1 MVSFP
6 LIRIQSSVTYP
17 DMLPPHKVRLNKNPP
32 LCFVVCSMF
41 WVAGYGDTAFY
52 PSLEDPMSSLTIRNS
67 SSSKFTLEVMSYVSV
82 FVPFVDAYIWYVW
95 RSMDR
100 KKLTPAEISST
111 DHKY

>member
-1 MVSFP
+1 MEECKT
-6 LIRIQSSVTYP
+6 L
-17 DMLPPHKVRLNKNPP
+17 
-32 LCFVVCSMF
+32 FVVCSMF

-82 FVPFVDAYIWYVW
+82 LVPFVAAYIWYVW

-100 KKLTPAEISST
+100 KKLTRRKSHLPTISIET
-111 DHKY
+111 DQRASESSVPTPFGHIFKHTLKTI